1 MNESDRDCNIEY
13 ALHNFR
19 FNGNYIMRNK
29 SDFLFQSVRY
39 VCVQMLQVLTKTTGQ
54 HQML

>member
-1 MNESDRDCNIEY
+1 MNESVGDCNIEY

-19 FNGNYIMRNK
+19 FNGNYIMRNV
-29 SDFLFQSVRY
+29 SDLRFQSVRY
-39 VCVQMLQVLTKTTGQ
+39 VCVQMLRVLTKTTGQ

>member
-19 FNGNYIMRNK
+19 FNGNYIMRNR

-39 VCVQMLQVLTKTTGQ
+39 VCVQMLRVLTKTTGQ